1 MFGVHALMAKKDL
14 QELVTNMSISF
25 RETMPA
31 GHVHPWLRR
40 ICTTFVPSLTTP
52 LLEEVANRLLHF
64 FSLHGHQTQAAPHD
78 CTDVILTTA
87 RFGEPVNWRESL
99 LFTARR
105 RFNLNH
111 TPAVYTLMHVPP
123 ARFKRLLDHFQTA
136 LAKEVPDPADY
147 AFPDLA
153 PNAHRVLF
161 EQGRRGGPILALER
175 LLQAQAKSIRIILVV
190 GDDRPLVAYHFDLV
204 GAHPRSE
211 ARNLESFYK
220 DIVLRIVT
228 TASASE
234 VNQHQV
240 VGEPVPRSVWQLLSA
255 PTAMRVAGQRLGER
269 HFFTEMIRI
278 PDLVHVPT
286 VGSAVA
292 SQYSEGC
299 FATWEPMLGGL
310 ITTVTGSARAVD
322 KSSITDDEL
331 AVVVGVRPDGKGALV
346 WQVEG
351 KGNDPPSSEAVEM
364 MDMDSS
370 LPTVSLGPE
379 WNTSTRVPAVRS
391 KLHGHR
397 GVAAYDPRRVE
408 YVSLDPPFYH
418 YPVSCG
424 TDAQARA
431 IKGAFARSEALQDP
445 RDPRQVVFT
454 VLPGHGVVI
463 VEKWI
468 PGKAPFQVMWEYMD
482 SCYLEIENRIP
493 QGPMEY
499 VPISPDR
506 MVLQAMEST
515 SMDPLD
521 HG

>member
-1 MFGVHALMAKKDL
+1 
-14 QELVTNMSISF
+14 
-25 RETMPA
+25 MPA

-40 ICTTFVPSLTTP
+40 ICITFVPGPTTP
-52 LLEEVANRLLHF
+52 LLEEVANRLLHS
-64 FSLHGHQTQAAPHD
+64 FSLLGHQTQAAPDD

-87 RFGEPVNWRESL
+87 CFGEPVDWRASIL
-99 LFTARR
+99 LTARR

-111 TPAVYTLMHVPP
+111 NPAVYTLMHVPP
-123 ARFKRLLDHFQTA
+123 ARFQRLLDYFQTVS
-136 LAKEVPDPADY
+136 AKEVPDPADY
-147 AFPDLA
+147 AFPGLA

-161 EQGRRGGPILALER
+161 EQGRRGGPILVLER
-175 LLQAQAKSIRIILVV
+175 LLQAQARSIRIVLVV

-211 ARNLESFYK
+211 AGNLESFYH

-228 TASASE
+228 TVSASE

-240 VGEPVPRSVWQLLSA
+240 VGEPVPRALWQLLGA

-278 PDLVHVPT
+278 PDLTHVPT
-286 VGSAVA
+286 VGTAVA

-310 ITTVTGSARAVD
+310 IATVTGSARAVD

-346 WQVEG
+346 RQVEG
-351 KGNDPPSSEAVEM
+351 KRNDPPSSEAVEM
-364 MDMDSS
+364 IDMDRA
-370 LPTVSLGPE
+370 LPSISLGPE
-379 WNTSTRVPAVRS
+379 WNTFARVPAARS

-397 GVAAYDPRRVE
+397 GVAAYDPGRVE

-418 YPVSCG
+418 YLVSCG

-431 IKGAFARSEALQDP
+431 IKGAFARSEALQEP

-463 VEKWI
+463 VEKWV
-468 PGKAPFQVMWEYMD
+468 PGKVPFQLMWEYMD
-482 SCYLEIENRIP
+482 AGYLEIENRIP

-499 VPISPDR
+499 VLASPDR

-515 SMDPLD
+515 SMDPAD
-521 HG
+521 RG